1 MKTEQRELSYFRSL
15 LEKYLGEHHPD
26 KATDLAFIE
35 SRAAEALDV
44 YVMYVASGVAHL
56 EAEALA
62 NETLFAGLHFSK
74 YDTIIEVLW
83 NEFADEIPQGLAER
97 LGAILLGNTAV
108 QKVFARY
115 DIGDNFDG
123 KPEYDSLYT
132 ELTGIIQMVIDRNE
146 LPMVK

>member
-1 MKTEQRELSYFRSL
+1 MKTEKRELSYFRSL

-26 KATDLAFIE
+26 KAVDRNFIE

-44 YVMYVASGVAHL
+44 YAKAVASGTAHL
-56 EAEALA
+56 EAETLA
-62 NETLFAGLHFSK
+62 DEVLYAGLHFSK

-83 NEFADEIPQGLAER
+83 NEFADDIPQGLAER

-115 DIGDNFDG
+115 DIGDDFDG

-132 ELTGIIQMVIDRNE
+132 ELTGIILMVIDRNE